1 MDNVGNKE
9 VFTRVEVRN
18 ERKLLHEVKM
28 RLMRFLGTC
37 DEEKKKK
44 KKKEKQLSLT
54 GRIERKRSRRR
65 KRIRSVS
72 GPGSQCSSTDFA
84 YFDVL

>member
-44 KKKEKQLSLT
+44 KKKEKQLSMT
-54 GRIERKRSRRR
+54 GRIEREEEPEKE
-65 KRIRSVS
+65 K
-72 GPGSQCSSTDFA
+72 D
-84 YFDVL
+84 